1 MRRETYVYDLLSR
14 DGLVLRRLEHVAPGG
29 HLSGNSNARIR
40 WSGSITY
47 TGTISQEEWY
57 AYRIRPTLVVNGA
70 ETPLGVYVVRPS
82 QSAVTA
88 TSTVLTL
95 DLYDRTFIPA
105 SDAVDDTFSIPAGVV
120 VTDAVREIL
129 ASTGET
135 NVAITRDATRLPSGL
150 VWEPGTSKLTIIN
163 DLLASVGYSA
173 LWCDFTGAYR
183 VAPYIPPSA
192 RPIAHTFNEDS
203 TSIHSPDWVRKQDAL
218 IPNKIVCI
226 SQETSDTP
234 AMRSVALNEDPASPY
249 SFQSQGVWVAE
260 THTGCEAATQ
270 AVLDATARRYLAS
283 AVASATV
290 QRSMLTT
297 PIDLATAVISHDGRR
312 EVVENIDITLTP
324 TSLMTIT
331 SREVA
336 S

>member
-1 MRRETYVYDLLSR
+1 MRRETYVYGLLSR
-14 DGLVLRRLEHVAPGG
+14 DGLVLGRLEHIAPGG
-29 HLSGNSNARIR
+29 HLSGNVNAKIR

-47 TGTISQEEWY
+47 TGTITREQWY
-57 AYRIRPTLVVNGA
+57 GYRIRPTLVINGK
-70 ETPLGVYVVRPS
+70 ESPLGVYVVRPNQTTINAS
-82 QSAVTA
+82 
-88 TSTVLTL
+88 STVLTL

-105 SDAVDDTFSIPAGVV
+105 SDAVDDTFSIPAGAV

-135 NVAITRDATRLPSGL
+135 NVAITRDATRLPAGL

-183 VAPYIPPSA
+183 VSPYIPPSA
-192 RPIAHTFNEDS
+192 RPVAHTFNEDS
-203 TSIHSPDWVRKQDAL
+203 TSIHSPDLVRKQDAL

-234 AMRSVALNEDPASPY
+234 AMRAVALNEDPTSPY

-297 PIDLATAVISHDGRR
+297 PIDLATAVTSRDGKR

-324 TSLMTIT
+324 ASLMSIT

>member
-14 DGLVLRRLEHVAPGG
+14 DGLVLGRLEHVAPGG
-29 HLSGNSNARIR
+29 HLSGNVNARIR

-47 TGTISQEEWY
+47 TGTISREQWY
-57 AYRIRPTLVVNGA
+57 AYRIRPSLIINSKKS
-70 ETPLGVYVVRPS
+70 PLGVYVVRPS
-82 QSAVTA
+82 QTTTSA
-88 TSTVLTL
+88 TSSVLTL

-135 NVAITRDATRLPSGL
+135 NVAITSDSTRLPAGL

-192 RPIAHTFNEDS
+192 RPIAHTFSEDS
-203 TSIHSPDWVRKQDAL
+203 TSIHSPESMRKQDAL

-249 SFQSQGVWVAE
+249 SFQAQGVWVAE

-283 AVASATV
+283 AIASATV

-297 PIDLATAVISHDGRR
+297 TIDLAAAVISSEGQR

-324 TSLMTIT
+324 AALMSIT
-331 SREVA
+331 SREVT

>member
-1 MRRETYVYDLLSR
+1 M
-14 DGLVLRRLEHVAPGG
+14 
-29 HLSGNSNARIR
+29 
-40 WSGSITY
+40 
-47 TGTISQEEWY
+47 
-57 AYRIRPTLVVNGA
+57 
-70 ETPLGVYVVRPS
+70 
-82 QSAVTA
+82 
-88 TSTVLTL
+88 
-95 DLYDRTFIPA
+95 
-105 SDAVDDTFSIPAGVV
+105 
-120 VTDAVREIL
+120 TDAVHDIL

-135 NVAITRDATRLPSGL
+135 NLAITSDTTRLPSGL

-183 VAPYIPPSA
+183 VSPYTLPSA
-192 RPIAHTFNEDS
+192 RPLAHTFSENER
-203 TSIHSPDWVRKQDAL
+203 SIHSPEWAREHEAL

-260 THTGCEAATQ
+260 THTGIEAATQ
-270 AVLDATARRYLAS
+270 AVLDATAQRYLSS
-283 AVASATV
+283 ALSSATV

-297 PIDLATAVISHDGRR
+297 PIELASAVISGDGKR

-324 TSLMTIT
+324 ASLMRIT
-331 SREVA
+331 TREA
-336 S
+336 TS